1 MLVEILKFRRL
12 RNNNFSDHERNL
24 ILDSATMPRYAMH
37 ISTFVDAVFA
47 SCVPEITVAAKLEHV
62 ALPDNAMSP
71 ALRQSRAL

>member
-1 MLVEILKFRRL
+1 MVQDR
-12 RNNNFSDHERNL
+12 
-24 ILDSATMPRYAMH
+24 ATMPRYAMH
-37 ISTFVDAVFA
+37 ISTFIGAFFA

>member
-1 MLVEILKFRRL
+1 
-12 RNNNFSDHERNL
+12 
-24 ILDSATMPRYAMH
+24 MPRYAMH